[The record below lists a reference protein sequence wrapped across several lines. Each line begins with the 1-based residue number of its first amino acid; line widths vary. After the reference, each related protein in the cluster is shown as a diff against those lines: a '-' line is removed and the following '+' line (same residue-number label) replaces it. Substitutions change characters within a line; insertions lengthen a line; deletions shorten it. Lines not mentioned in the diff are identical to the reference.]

1 MLALNVIYLIEC
13 LASLKEIAYAHIMS
27 QIVQNSTKP
36 SSLRDAELS
45 NKISTKIFLIAYLL
59 RDIAGYEKTVK
70 KLKNHF
76 IKSYWFEL
84 CELAEFAS
92 DIQMEVELMKN
103 IPEIYDDFKRSRNI
117 ELKTD
122 VTFMY
127 EKYLEVVSGNYD
139 ISDMQKD

>member
-1 MLALNVIYLIEC
+1 MN
-13 LASLKEIAYAHIMS
+13 K
-27 QIVQNSTKP
+27 IVQNSAKP
-36 SSLRDAELS
+36 CSLRDAELS
-45 NKISTKIFLIAYLL
+45 NKISTKIILIAYLL
-59 RDIAGYEKTVK
+59 RDIAGYETTVK

-76 IKSYWFEL
+76 IKSYWIEL
-84 CELAEFAS
+84 CDLAEFAS